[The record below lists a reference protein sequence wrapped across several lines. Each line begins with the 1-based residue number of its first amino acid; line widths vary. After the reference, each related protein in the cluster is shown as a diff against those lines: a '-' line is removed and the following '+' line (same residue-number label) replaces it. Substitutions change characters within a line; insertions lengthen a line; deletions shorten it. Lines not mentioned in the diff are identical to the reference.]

1 MITFYDRQYN
11 VIAQATFASLGGLV
25 AYDDEFEKDLD
36 TGLSTYTFTIDKID
50 KDIENAG
57 IGNYVRAVD
66 ISGNKYWFEV
76 MDTAEDNDLKTFVCV
91 DAGLDLIGE
100 SVYPYDADKS
110 YPISFY
116 LAKFMLDSGW
126 ETDLS
131 EVGDTHTRKLKY
143 ESFETASKRIRQV
156 ARAFGYEIEYDIVE
170 VKGAP
175 SRKIIRFKKSV
186 GHDKGVRLEYGREIS
201 KIKKTSSIQKLATAL
216 RARGADG
223 LTLNGYRYNDGRYWV
238 GGDTIHDLQEGAR
251 WSRHK
256 YIVNDGGYIVDTYE
270 SEAKT
275 QETLFQ
281 ETLRQ
286 LKKRAYPEIEYEVEF
301 SELPEEVEI
310 GDWVIVV
317 DYDYK
322 PALKIR
328 ARVTKIVKSLSQG
341 IYSEGKV
348 VISNIEIQESSV
360 DEKIKQLEKFLKEQ
374 TFDFNKVPV
383 MMNIT
388 SSNGTVF
395 TTEGKTTLK
404 ATITKLGID
413 ITENYELKWIR
424 DSKDSNKDSEYN
436 NGTHNGNTLEVSNSD
451 VNFESTFYCEA
462 YQGGAKVLTDSIVLK
477 SILIKKSI
485 GAVPPQNPQSG
496 DLWTDTSNP
505 QKEVVKVFVNNEWKP
520 VISDATANIE
530 KITKE
535 WETNNRDYAERFT
548 ELTREIETVKEYEAN
563 TRDLTGKFGDM
574 EKAYKKILEQERT
587 IEALGQRQKSL
598 ELNLEQSSAVLKAVD
613 RYFDFSRDGLVLGKN
628 GDGMQMR
635 LANDRLEFID
645 GGKLTAFM
653 TGQKVTILSG
663 VFWENITIG
672 NHIFEK
678 FGNEFTFISY
688 VGENQ

>member
-1 MITFYDRQYN
+1 M
-11 VIAQATFASLGGLV
+11 
-25 AYDDEFEKDLD
+25 
-36 TGLSTYTFTIDKID
+36 
-50 KDIENAG
+50 
-57 IGNYVRAVD
+57 
-66 ISGNKYWFEV
+66 
-76 MDTAEDNDLKTFVCV
+76 
-91 DAGLDLIGE
+91 
-100 SVYPYDADKS
+100 
-110 YPISFY
+110 
-116 LAKFMLDSGW
+116 
-126 ETDLS
+126 
-131 EVGDTHTRKLKY
+131 
-143 ESFETASKRIRQV
+143 
-156 ARAFGYEIEYDIVE
+156 
-170 VKGAP
+170 
-175 SRKIIRFKKSV
+175 
-186 GHDKGVRLEYGREIS
+186 
-201 KIKKTSSIQKLATAL
+201 
-216 RARGADG
+216 
-223 LTLNGYRYNDGRYWV
+223 
-238 GGDTIHDLQEGAR
+238 
-251 WSRHK
+251 
-256 YIVNDGGYIVDTYE
+256 
-270 SEAKT
+270 
-275 QETLFQ
+275 
-281 ETLRQ
+281 
-286 LKKRAYPEIEYEVEF
+286 KKRAYPEIEYEVEF

-348 VISNIEIQESSV
+348 VISNIEVQESSV

-395 TTEGKTTLK
+395 TTEGKTVLK

-424 DSKDSNKDSEYN
+424 DSKDSVKDSEYN

-462 YQGGAKVLTDSIVLK
+462 YQGGVKVLTDSIVLK

-485 GAVPPQNPQSG
+485 GAIPPQNPQAG

-505 QKEVVKVFVNNEWKP
+505 QKEIVKVFVNNEWKN

-535 WETNNRDYAERFT
+535 WEANNRDYANRFT
-548 ELTREIETVKEYEAN
+548 ELTREIETVKDYEAS
-563 TRDLTGKFGDM
+563 TRDLTGRFGDL
-574 EKAYKKILEQERT
+574 EKAYKRILEQEKV
-587 IEALGQRQKSL
+587 IEGLGERQKSL

-678 FGNEFTFISY
+678 FGNEFTFVSY

>member
-25 AYDDEFEKDLD
+25 AYDDEFEKDLE

-66 ISGNKYWFEV
+66 ISGKKYWFEV
-76 MDTAEDNDLKTFVCV
+76 MDTTEDNDLKTFVCM

-100 SVYPYDADKS
+100 SVYPYEADRA
-110 YPISFY
+110 YPITFY
-116 LAKFMLDSGW
+116 LDKFMLDSGW
-126 ETDLS
+126 EIDIS
-131 EVGDTHTRKLKY
+131 EVGNTHTRKLKY

-170 VKGAP
+170 EKGAP
-175 SRKIIRFKKSV
+175 SRKVIRFKRAI
-186 GHDKGVRLEYGREIS
+186 GQDKEVRLEYGREIS

-216 RARGADG
+216 RARGSEG
-223 LTLNGYRYNDGRYWV
+223 LTLDGYKYNDGRYWV

-256 YIVNDGGYIVDTYE
+256 DVSKDGGYIVDTYE

-275 QETLFQ
+275 KETLFQ

-301 SELPEEVEI
+301 TELPEEVEI

-348 VISNIEIQESSV
+348 VISNIEIQEASV
-360 DEKIKQLEKFLKEQ
+360 DAKIKQLERFLKEQ
-374 TFDFNKVPV
+374 TFDFNKVPI
-383 MMNIT
+383 MMNIA

-424 DSKDSNKDSEYN
+424 DSKDSSKDSEYN
-436 NGTHNGNTLEVSNSD
+436 NGTHNGNSLEVTNSD

-462 YQGGAKVLTDSIVLK
+462 YQDGAKVLTDSIVLK

-520 VISDATANIE
+520 VISDATADIE

-535 WETNNRDYAERFT
+535 WEANNRDYAERFT

-563 TRDLTGKFGDM
+563 NRDLTGRFGDM
-574 EKAYKKILEQERT
+574 EKAYKKILEQEKT

-688 VGENQ
+688 AGEQK

>member
-66 ISGNKYWFEV
+66 ISGKKYWFEV
-76 MDTAEDNDLKTFVCV
+76 MDTTEDNDLKTFVCM

-100 SVYPYDADKS
+100 SVYPYDADTA
-110 YPISFY
+110 YPITFY
-116 LAKFMLDSGW
+116 LDKFMLDSGW
-126 ETDLS
+126 EVDLS
-131 EVGDTHTRKLKY
+131 EVGNVHKRKLKY

-170 VKGAP
+170 EKGAP
-175 SRKIIRFKKSV
+175 SRKVIRFKRAI
-186 GHDKGVRLEYGREIS
+186 GQDKEVRLEYGREIS

-216 RARGADG
+216 RARGAEG
-223 LTLNGYRYNDGRYWV
+223 LTLDGYKYNDGRYWV

-256 YIVNDGGYIVDTYE
+256 DVSKDGGYIVDTYE

-275 QETLFQ
+275 KETLFQ

-301 SELPEEVEI
+301 TELPEEVEI

-348 VISNIEIQESSV
+348 VISNIEVQESSV
-360 DEKIKQLEKFLKEQ
+360 DEKIKQLERFLKEQ
-374 TFDFNKVPV
+374 TFDFNKVPIT
-383 MMNIT
+383 MNIA

-413 ITENYELKWIR
+413 ISEKYEFKWIR
-424 DSKDSNKDSEYN
+424 DSKDSEKDSEYN
-436 NGTHNGNTLEVSNSD
+436 KLPHGGNSLEVSTSD

-462 YQGGAKVLTDSIVLK
+462 YQDGVKVLTDSIVLK

-505 QKEVVKVFVNNEWKP
+505 QKEVVKVFTNNEWKP
-520 VISDATANIE
+520 VISDATADIE

-535 WETNNRDYAERFT
+535 WEANNRDYAERFT

-563 TRDLTGKFGDM
+563 TRDLTGRFGDM
-574 EKAYKKILEQERT
+574 EKAYKRILEQERV
-587 IEALGQRQKSL
+587 IEGLGQRQKAL
-598 ELNLEQSSAVLKAVD
+598 ELNLEQSSAILKAVD
-613 RYFDFSRDGLVLGKN
+613 RYFDFSRDGLVIGKN

-688 VGENQ
+688 AGEQK